1 MIVELVP
8 MSATIRTVRVTFT
21 VPDGVDDDAVAGL
34 VEAFLRTCVDRL
46 ADAYPSLFA
55 VPPAVS

>member
-1 MIVELVP
+1 MA
-8 MSATIRTVRVTFT
+8 ATIRTVRVTFT

-55 VPPAVS
+55 VPPDVS